1 MDNEKITA
9 LRAAKEHREKEVLYH
24 QINIDNYKLAIALI
38 DAEWGDDDTLEPFR
52 AQLEELLAAST
63 LEQKKERIL
72 LEVITRQLN
81 EG

>member
-1 MDNEKITA
+1 MDNAKITA
-9 LRAAKEHREKEVLYH
+9 LKAAKEHRQNEVLYH
-24 QINIDNYKLAIALI
+24 QINIDNYKLSIELI
-38 DAEWGDDDTLEPFR
+38 DAEWSEDATLEPFR

-63 LEQKKERIL
+63 LEQKKERII

>member
-24 QINIDNYKLAIALI
+24 QINIDNYRLAIALI
-38 DAEWGDDDTLEPFR
+38 DEEWSADSTLAPFR
-52 AQLEELLAAST
+52 AQLEELLAASV

-72 LEVITRQLN
+72 LKVITQQLN

>member
-24 QINIDNYKLAIALI
+24 QINIDNYRLAIACI
-38 DAEWGDDDTLEPFR
+38 DAEYDYDESLKPFR
-52 AQLEELLAAST
+52 AQLVDLLAASI

-72 LEVITRQLN
+72 LSVITQQLN